1 MTELQEIPIEE
12 AEARVG
18 VQTEDVGGLELYP
31 EPYLDILI
39 FSKDPELIAEREGIH
54 DRIQTEIQHEHK
66 EAEVLGEYMFEAPPA
81 WNEVLDLV
89 MGEEGR
95 MMLEA
100 AAKRRREKAA

>member
-1 MTELQEIPIEE
+1 MILQNPEDLDSNQWLDEGELTELPQIPIEE

-66 EAEVLGEYMFEAPPA
+66 EAEVLG
-81 WNEVLDLV
+81 
-89 MGEEGR
+89 
-95 MMLEA
+95 
-100 AAKRRREKAA
+100 